1 MRKLIAIFFVILFT
15 VSFTETGQLLKL
27 PFLVQHY
34 IAHLGSG
41 RSDSLSD
48 FLIQHYL
55 PGHENDGDEKQDE
68 QLPFKTLSLNNVGSS
83 FLLTPVY
90 DLALP
95 VVTIGERVNLYHAGY
110 IPSHK
115 LFGIFHPPRTV

>member
-1 MRKLIAIFFVILFT
+1 MRKVIAIVFLFLFS

-34 IAHLGSG
+34 IAHLVSG
-41 RSDSLSD
+41 RSDSLPD
-48 FLIQHYL
+48 FLKQHYL
-55 PGHENDGDEKQDE
+55 SGHENDGDKNQDD
-68 QLPFKTLSLNNVGSS
+68 QLPFKSLSLNNVGST

-90 DLALP
+90 DMKIL
-95 VVTIGERVNLYHAGY
+95 VVTIGDPLNLYQGSY